1 MQSVRSW
8 ACMLLI
14 GNHILPLFGK
24 MVRILVGGQHVQTF
38 VFRKLDEGLSLKTV
52 KVILIVLKTVT
63 RFSIKNQMT
72 EYRRIDIKFPTERDK
87 QSIDIL
93 SRSHQRH
100 IMEYVQSHLTF
111 KNLASFFRTSH
122 KLQGYSRR
130 RYYNCSPA
138 TKEDYSSTA
147 HRPYRRYFSRY
158 ARPRT
163 APTGLF
169 RRLSSLVA
177 QSLIGQLSTL

>member
-52 KVILIVLKTVT
+52 KVILIVLNTVT
-63 RFSIKNQMT
+63 HFGVKNQTM
-72 EYRRIDIKFPTERDK
+72 EYRQIDIKFPTERDK

-111 KNLASFFRTSH
+111 KNL
-122 KLQGYSRR
+122 GI
-130 RYYNCSPA
+130 YY
-138 TKEDYSSTA
+138 
-147 HRPYRRYFSRY
+147 
-158 ARPRT
+158 
-163 APTGLF
+163 
-169 RRLSSLVA
+169 V
-177 QSLIGQLSTL
+177 

>member
-1 MQSVRSW
+1 M
-8 ACMLLI
+8 
-14 GNHILPLFGK
+14 
-24 MVRILVGGQHVQTF
+24 
-38 VFRKLDEGLSLKTV
+38 
-52 KVILIVLKTVT
+52 IVLKTRT

-138 TKEDYSSTA
+138 TKEDYSPTA
-147 HRPYRRYFSRY
+147 HRRYSPYY
-158 ARPRT
+158 ARTQT
-163 APTGLF
+163 APNRAISPVRCAF
-169 RRLSSLVA
+169 RPTTFPLYCKYINLQITMLDYHKITAS
-177 QSLIGQLSTL
+177 